1 MGWSGGQPAVC
12 SVVAPA
18 LGQLMQI
25 FRSEAVVEAVT
36 DEEVVDEEVTDVIE
50 EGGVE
55 LNELD

>member
-1 MGWSGGQPAVC
+1 
-12 SVVAPA
+12 
-18 LGQLMQI
+18 MQI